1 VLLTP
6 VFVVV
11 AFMAFQ
17 AAMWSHARTEARALA
32 RNSAALVARNG
43 ADPSDV
49 VRNAESVL
57 GTDVNLV
64 DADIS
69 IVNDGQ
75 LVTARIRARVPGL
88 IRGTSADVDIVEVVP
103 LEGFRP

>member
-1 VLLTP
+1 MLLTP

-43 ADPSDV
+43 ADPGDV